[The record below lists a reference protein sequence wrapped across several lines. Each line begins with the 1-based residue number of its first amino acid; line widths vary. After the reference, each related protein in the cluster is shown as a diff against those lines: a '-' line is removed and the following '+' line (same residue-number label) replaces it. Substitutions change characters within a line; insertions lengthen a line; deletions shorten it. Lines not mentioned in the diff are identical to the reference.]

1 MKKLMLDT
9 HVLLWAIGDS
19 DKLSPQIAEQIND
32 MNNEV
37 FVSAISLWEIVLK
50 QSIGKL
56 ELNFAVEDILMYCKQ
71 LGFYLMP
78 LKPLEVFGFLK
89 LPQKKNHK
97 DTFDRMIICQCI
109 ANDYVLVSKDEKM
122 AEYRDNGLKG
132 LW

>member
-9 HVLLWAIGDS
+9 HVLLWTIGNS
-19 DKLSPQIAEQIND
+19 DKLSPQTVEQIND
-32 MNNEV
+32 KNNEI

-56 ELNFAVEDILMYCKQ
+56 ELNFEVEDIPTYCKQ
-71 LGFYLMP
+71 MGFYLIP
-78 LKPLEVFGFLK
+78 LKPLEVLGFLK

-97 DTFDRMIICQCI
+97 DPFDRMLICQCI

-122 AEYRDNGLKG
+122 AEYRDNGLKC